1 MILLD
6 THTWLWW
13 LGEPERLGPKAGP
26 AIDRAVQSD
35 GVFISTISAW
45 EVAMLV
51 KKGRLELDRSPLEL
65 MRSTDAM
72 PFVHFVDLDPAMAVR
87 SVDLD
92 LPHPDPADRF
102 IAATAQWL
110 GCPLAT
116 ADARL
121 REAEWLATVW

>member
-6 THTWLWW
+6 THAWLWW
-13 LGEPERLGPKAGP
+13 LGAPEKLGPQAAP
-26 AIDRAVQSD
+26 ALARAVEEQ
-35 GVFISTISAW
+35 GVFISAISAW

-65 MRSTDAM
+65 LRATEAM
-72 PFVHFVDLDPAMAVR
+72 SFVHVVELDAAIAMR

-110 GCPLAT
+110 GCPLET
-116 ADARL
+116 ADTRL
-121 REAEWLATVW
+121 RETEWLATVW